1 MQMNTGNENWLSW
14 AQNKERDLVEKEELR
29 PSLMNSS
36 QTLQEK
42 TKHLSLTLTH
52 KDEMGTI

>member
-1 MQMNTGNENWLSW
+1 MNTGNEIWLSW